1 MELAIKV
8 GKEFVT
14 SREAANMLGV
24 ALSTVQLWT
33 ENGLLRAWKT
43 RGGHR
48 RIARNSVERVLIE
61 QRAVID
67 NEAAKKEMT
76 LVIVEDESLLLQ
88 LYQARIAAWGFNFNI
103 VTATNGF
110 EGLMKIGRCLPD
122 VIISDIVMP
131 DMDGFQMINA
141 LKIFPELKNS
151 LIVVVSILSE
161 QQIRKKNNFTEENI
175 VYFQKPVSFKK
186 MKKLLAERIYLLTG
200 KRALRS
206 VRN

>member
-1 MELAIKV
+1 
-8 GKEFVT
+8 
-14 SREAANMLGV
+14 MLGV